1 MLMQFTTVPLVSGG
15 YLVEGQD
22 SAGVSGTTVLRSES
36 WDFVQSLRNHEVAQE
51 EFDLQVEAFFK
62 PLTEAADAA
71 KAKIA
76 GPANK
81 WGTVEIGEAV
91 EGKSVRK
98 VDLDE
103 SGIILRILDETDG
116 SSLRWVGGSLVAV
129 L

>member
-1 MLMQFTTVPLVSGG
+1 MTFTTTPLVSGG

-36 WDFVQSLRNHEVAQE
+36 WDFVQHLRNHEVAQE

-76 GPANK
+76 GPTNE
-81 WGTVEIGEAV
+81 WGTVKVGESV
-91 EGKSVRK
+91 EGKSAREVT
-98 VDLDE
+98 LDE
-103 SGIILRILDETDG
+103 SGILLRILAETDG